1 MLANTLRELAGLR
14 FKDEDG
20 KEQVLTFQ
28 PPATEAELQTIEARL
43 PCRIPYEI
51 REALTSQKGWLMV
64 PLTRFP
70 LSTSRDSVS
79 RKCCHTPIR

>member
-14 FKDEDG
+14 LKDEHG
-20 KEQVLTFQ
+20 EEQVLTLQ

-43 PCRIPYEI
+43 PRRIPYEI
-51 REALTSQKGWLMV
+51 REALTVSKGLANGS
-64 PLTRFP
+64 LTRFP